1 MHPHH
6 MSMRVCGASWCP
18 ADSDTQ
24 LTFPNLLADHDA
36 TGLALAIIITINSP
50 LFGYFTV
57 YETEN
62 IGDLVFRFVLLIHIV
77 KS

>member
-1 MHPHH
+1 M
-6 MSMRVCGASWCP
+6 AATWCP

-24 LTFPNLLADHDA
+24 PTFPNLLADHDV
-36 TGLALAIIITINSP
+36 TRLTLAIIIITINSP

-57 YETEN
+57 YKTEN
-62 IGDLVFRFVLLIHIV
+62 IGDLVFRFVLLIHIM